1 MIGKIVKGTSF
12 SGCVNYVLKEDKSRL
27 LKAVGVYG
35 SPEEIAEQFE
45 LQTLLNDKVK
55 NKVGHISL
63 SFSAE
68 DGDRIRDDD
77 GLMLKI
83 AHDYMKLMGI
93 ENTQFIIARHTDRD
107 HPHCHIVY
115 NRVDND
121 GRTISDKNDR
131 YRNEKVCKMLTARY
145 RLHFAEGKEH
155 VNFMR
160 LRHHDRVKYF
170 IYHALRREVPNARSW
185 SELRL
190 ALWRYGIDTQW
201 KLSRTTGEMQGVKF
215 TCNQLTFSGSKI
227 DRQFS
232 FLNIDQELRYNALSA
247 TMNLRQVQAETIRE
261 EPRHEYQQEN
271 HSGISLGLFTPSP
284 TDYDTE
290 EAIQAN
296 RLKKKKKK
304 PKSVYNQIFINHQN
318 SNYYELFRFY
328 LRFQSLFVREI
339 RLQKL
344 LFRYAQRQ
352 RYLYFCPCRRNGFIH
367 PFLGIQLWCWSL
379 SRLEHYYCAQQLQTE
394 PAGKPEGPC
403 PILQGVRPTLWLQI
417 PLHRR

>member
-77 GLMLKI
+77 GLMLRI

-93 ENTQFIIARHTDRD
+93 ANTQFIIARHTDRD

-155 VNFMR
+155 INFMR
-160 LRHHDRVKYF
+160 LRRHDKVKYF
-170 IYHALRREVPNARSW
+170 IYHALKREVPNARSW

-190 ALWRYGIDTQW
+190 ALRRYGIDTQW
-201 KLSRTTGEMQGVKF
+201 KQSRTTGEMQGVKF
-215 TCNQLTFSGSKI
+215 TCDQLTFSGSKI

-247 TMNLRQVQAETIRE
+247 TMN
-261 EPRHEYQQEN
+261 
-271 HSGISLGLFTPSP
+271 
-284 TDYDTE
+284 
-290 EAIQAN
+290 
-296 RLKKKKKK
+296 
-304 PKSVYNQIFINHQN
+304 
-318 SNYYELFRFY
+318 
-328 LRFQSLFVREI
+328 
-339 RLQKL
+339 
-344 LFRYAQRQ
+344 
-352 RYLYFCPCRRNGFIH
+352 
-367 PFLGIQLWCWSL
+367 
-379 SRLEHYYCAQQLQTE
+379 
-394 PAGKPEGPC
+394 
-403 PILQGVRPTLWLQI
+403 
-417 PLHRR
+417 

>member
-77 GLMLKI
+77 GLMLRI

-93 ENTQFIIARHTDRD
+93 ANTQFIIARHTDRD

-160 LRHHDRVKYF
+160 LRHHDKVKYF
-170 IYHALRREVPNARSW
+170 IYHTLKREVPNARSW

-190 ALWRYGIDTQW
+190 ALRRYGIDTQW
-201 KLSRTTGEMQGVKF
+201 KQSRTTGEMQGVKF
-215 TCNQLTFSGSKI
+215 TCDQLTFSGSKN

-247 TMNLRQVQAETIRE
+247 TVSQRQTQAETIRE

-271 HSGISLGLFTPSP
+271 HSSISVGLFTPSP

-290 EAIQAN
+290 EAIQVN

-304 PKSVYNQIFINHQN
+304 PKRKRGF
-318 SNYYELFRFY
+318 
-328 LRFQSLFVREI
+328 SL
-339 RLQKL
+339 
-344 LFRYAQRQ
+344 
-352 RYLYFCPCRRNGFIH
+352 
-367 PFLGIQLWCWSL
+367 
-379 SRLEHYYCAQQLQTE
+379 
-394 PAGKPEGPC
+394 
-403 PILQGVRPTLWLQI
+403 
-417 PLHRR
+417 